1 MNLSSM
7 INILN
12 EKYGIGVNG
21 IFYLRASDR
30 RVDKKDPFDV
40 TIEFRV
46 GQKDYRVKWKHY
58 QNDFQCMEKREWAD
72 KTKPDEWTE
81 ESNLG
86 RDLARFLHAM
96 RFDDDG
102 EPITQ
107 AEKEIIRAQSSG
119 IV

>member
-1 MNLSSM
+1 VNLSSM

-12 EKYGIGVNG
+12 EKYGIGING

-30 RVDKKDPFDV
+30 RGDKKDPFDV

-46 GQKDYRVKWKHY
+46 GQKEYRVKWKHY
-58 QNDFQCMEKREWAD
+58 HNDFQCMEKRVWAD
-72 KTKPDEWTE
+72 ETKPDQWTE

-86 RDLARFLHAM
+86 RELTRFLGAM
-96 RFDDDG
+96 QFDDDG
-102 EPITQ
+102 EPIAQTGN
-107 AEKEIIRAQSSG
+107 ELIRVQSSG